1 MKRDCLKLYLLFL
14 LFPLQLF
21 AQQIQVNG
29 NVQDVKGEP
38 IIGANILIKGTATGT
53 ITDLDGN
60 FQLTADADALLV
72 ISFIGY
78 QTQELPAQPVM
89 NITLR
94 DDSKLLE

>member
-60 FQLTADADALLV
+60 FQITADADALLV
-72 ISFIGY
+72 IS
-78 QTQELPAQPVM
+78 
-89 NITLR
+89 
-94 DDSKLLE
+94 SKASCKLA